1 VVLAARLSRG
11 LGGTVCPGGVLSS
24 RLRKKSSVSFVTTGT
39 GRPGP
44 GDRDKRDGPDG
55 QGPGQGATVCRA
67 SHRGYSAQ
75 ALPDDACPGSRVGG
89 RTPDPGGG
97 GVRNRWV
104 VGQSTLPTPT
114 RPRPR
119 PGSTGA
125 PGPRTPGTGAGTRPG
140 ASCDPRHTGT
150 GRTPGSSG
158 DPPGPPAAAGVLLL
172 LPEPD
177 FLSYFSPD
185 SARVWRTRSQEGE
198 FASSGSRLL
207 AGPDVTGGTEAGV
220 AGDLTCQ

>member
-1 VVLAARLSRG
+1 MVRTGRG
-11 LGGTVCPGGVLSS
+11 RGKELPCDVRHIGGTRHRHYPMTPAPVPGWAGGPRIPGAGVSGIVGWLGSQPYQPQPAP
-24 RLRKKSSVSFVTTGT
+24 V
-39 GRPGP
+39 PGP
-44 GDRDKRDGPDG
+44 DRPVPPVAGS
-55 QGPGQGATVCRA
+55 GA
-67 SHRGYSAQ
+67 
-75 ALPDDACPGSRVGG
+75 
-89 RTPDPGGG
+89 
-97 GVRNRWV
+97 
-104 VGQSTLPTPT
+104 
-114 RPRPR
+114 
-119 PGSTGA
+119 GA

-140 ASCDPRHTGT
+140 AACDPRHTGT

-158 DPPGPPAAAGVLLL
+158 GPPGPPAAAGVLLL

-185 SARVWRTRSQEGE
+185 SAKVWRTRSQEGE